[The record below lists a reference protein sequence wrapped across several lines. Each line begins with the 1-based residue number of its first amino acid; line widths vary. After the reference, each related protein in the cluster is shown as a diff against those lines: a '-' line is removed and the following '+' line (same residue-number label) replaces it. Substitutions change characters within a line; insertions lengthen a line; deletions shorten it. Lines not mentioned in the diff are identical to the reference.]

1 MQYDNKQIPDKHGV
15 WL

>member
-1 MQYDNKQIPDKHGV
+1 MQYDNKQIPDKRRV